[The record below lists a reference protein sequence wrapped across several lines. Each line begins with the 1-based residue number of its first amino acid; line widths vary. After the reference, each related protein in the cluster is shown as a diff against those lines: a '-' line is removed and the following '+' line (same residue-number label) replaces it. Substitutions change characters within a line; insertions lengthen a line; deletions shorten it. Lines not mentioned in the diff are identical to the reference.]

1 MATIADLHTSISDM
15 SDEDIFVH
23 IRHLRSLR
31 REIPIKAA
39 RKTTKKE
46 NKKQM
51 IIEDHIDKMK
61 DIKREELLK
70 KLMEIKKRRRNG

>member
-15 SDEDIFVH
+15 SDEDLFVY

-31 REIPIKAA
+31 REIPVKTV

-46 NKKQM
+46 SKKQ
-51 IIEDHIDKMK
+51 ITIEDHIDNMK
-61 DIKREELLK
+61 GIKREELLK
-70 KLMEIKKRRRNG
+70 KLMEIRKGR